1 MLIRQTLTY
10 LPGAAAAPLFAFL
23 TLIVFSR
30 ILTPEQYGRFAL
42 VIVTVELF
50 KGGFFLWIKIS
61 LLRLFTAACEENALP
76 DLLRTGYIALAVSG
90 IAASIAYLATVY
102 SGVFDTEYRF
112 ALLLGLP
119 LLIAKAGAEQQL
131 VLRSADTRP
140 GVHSLMQIIQGSTG
154 FFSAI
159 VLVQFVVMDER
170 GLLLGTLLGF
180 TTIWLGDMANWRRR
194 ARDGILRPAI
204 LTNMASFG
212 LPLSIATLLPFVVSF
227 SDRYMLEYFMGPEA
241 VGLYSVGYNLADRS
255 IVSLFMLVSL
265 AGLPL
270 TLKVLEID
278 GIDAAKVQLRSN
290 FNLIIA
296 LGCPAVVGIA
306 MLAQPIANVFLGEDY
321 RQAATSIMPLIAVS
335 AFLAGFKTFYLD
347 HAFHLGKRSGL
358 LFLSALPPA
367 IINVLANIIFI
378 PIYGIHGAVYAT
390 ILAYVI
396 AALLSLFLGRRIFT
410 LPISFPTFLK
420 SAFASA
426 VMAAALAA
434 ITMPDNGFGL
444 LMAVACGS
452 IVFAAM
458 AFAVDLG
465 GVRRKIFQ

>member
-1 MLIRQTLTY
+1 
-10 LPGAAAAPLFAFL
+10 
-23 TLIVFSR
+23 
-30 ILTPEQYGRFAL
+30 
-42 VIVTVELF
+42 
-50 KGGFFLWIKIS
+50 
-61 LLRLFTAACEENALP
+61 
-76 DLLRTGYIALAVSG
+76 
-90 IAASIAYLATVY
+90 
-102 SGVFDTEYRF
+102 
-112 ALLLGLP
+112 
-119 LLIAKAGAEQQL
+119 
-131 VLRSADTRP
+131 
-140 GVHSLMQIIQGSTG
+140 
-154 FFSAI
+154 
-159 VLVQFVVMDER
+159 
-170 GLLLGTLLGF
+170 
-180 TTIWLGDMANWRRR
+180 MANWRRR

-212 LPLSIATLLPFVVSF
+212 LPLSIATLLTFVVSF

>member
-1 MLIRQTLTY
+1 
-10 LPGAAAAPLFAFL
+10 
-23 TLIVFSR
+23 
-30 ILTPEQYGRFAL
+30 
-42 VIVTVELF
+42 
-50 KGGFFLWIKIS
+50 
-61 LLRLFTAACEENALP
+61 
-76 DLLRTGYIALAVSG
+76 
-90 IAASIAYLATVY
+90 
-102 SGVFDTEYRF
+102 
-112 ALLLGLP
+112 
-119 LLIAKAGAEQQL
+119 
-131 VLRSADTRP
+131 
-140 GVHSLMQIIQGSTG
+140 
-154 FFSAI
+154 
-159 VLVQFVVMDER
+159 
-170 GLLLGTLLGF
+170 
-180 TTIWLGDMANWRRR
+180 
-194 ARDGILRPAI
+194 
-204 LTNMASFG
+204 
-212 LPLSIATLLPFVVSF
+212 
-227 SDRYMLEYFMGPEA
+227 
-241 VGLYSVGYNLADRS
+241 
-255 IVSLFMLVSL
+255 
-265 AGLPL
+265 
-270 TLKVLEID
+270 
-278 GIDAAKVQLRSN
+278 
-290 FNLIIA
+290 
-296 LGCPAVVGIA
+296 
-306 MLAQPIANVFLGEDY
+306 
-321 RQAATSIMPLIAVS
+321 SIMPLIAVS